1 MLRKK
6 NKKRNVYLDTGL
18 ERQDKTRQNETKSSR
33 SHRHAVD
40 NEECVFHVGIF
51 PQYHQHNDKTNVDV
65 DLVSS

>member
-6 NKKRNVYLDTGL
+6 KQKKKCLSRHKA
-18 ERQDKTRQNETKSSR
+18 RKTRQNEKKSSR

-51 PQYHQHNDKTNVDV
+51 PQYHQHDDKTNVDV